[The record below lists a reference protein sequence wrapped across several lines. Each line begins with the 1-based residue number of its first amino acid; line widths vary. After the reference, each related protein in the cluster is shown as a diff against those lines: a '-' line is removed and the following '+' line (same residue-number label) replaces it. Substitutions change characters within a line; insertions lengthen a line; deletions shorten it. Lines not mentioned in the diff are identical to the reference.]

1 MSTEYIQVRRNA
13 VGSIPSLRVGE
24 PFWAT
29 DTYDLYVGSAA
40 GNKLVGGAGH
50 LHGPLTEHYIPYCH
64 GSTTTL
70 VDSPIYTDGT
80 KILIGDTA
88 NAKNTSG
95 LTINQGASDDECL
108 ALKSSDVGHSVTDNF
123 EADTYAAFYKTAA
136 LTGGLTITGVTD
148 ATAEGALTLRGIIG
162 AADPTDTHGAV
173 ILTGA
178 KLATNTYGALGAAET
193 VLKVQNY
200 TTDLVT
206 VLGSGNVGFNT
217 TDIEAW
223 AGGYNAI
230 EFSGQSAIRH
240 GVGGNFYF
248 ISNAYN
254 DGAWKR
260 KNAGLATDYY
270 QSVSGGHYFR
280 VAPTGAANSEITGVA
295 GWITALTI
303 GPTGGV
309 CVGGTTDPGDN
320 NLRVDGTLHV
330 DGAATLASLVCEGL
344 ADLSGAAAGQIK
356 FPAAQNASADVN
368 TLDDYEEGTFTP
380 AIAFGGNAVDVTYSA
395 AYTLARYTKIG
406 NIVNVTGQL
415 TLTNKGSSNGNAT
428 ITGLPFTV
436 YNDVSCRAP
445 AALRLSN
452 ITFANQ
458 YQGNANPN
466 TTTITLEEI
475 TEAGAMTTLTDADFA
490 NNSSVQFN
498 VTYKVA

>member
-1 MSTEYIQVRRNA
+1 
-13 VGSIPSLRVGE
+13 VGCV
-24 PFWAT
+24 
-29 DTYDLYVGSAA
+29 
-40 GNKLVGGAGH
+40 
-50 LHGPLTEHYIPYCH
+50 
-64 GSTTTL
+64 
-70 VDSPIYTDGT
+70 
-80 KILIGDTA
+80 
-88 NAKNTSG
+88 
-95 LTINQGASDDECL
+95 
-108 ALKSSDVGHSVTDNF
+108 
-123 EADTYAAFYKTAA
+123 
-136 LTGGLTITGVTD
+136 
-148 ATAEGALTLRGIIG
+148 
-162 AADPTDTHGAV
+162 
-173 ILTGA
+173 
-178 KLATNTYGALGAAET
+178 
-193 VLKVQNY
+193 
-200 TTDLVT
+200 
-206 VLGSGNVGFNT
+206 
-217 TDIEAW
+217 
-223 AGGYNAI
+223 
-230 EFSGQSAIRH
+230 
-240 GVGGNFYF
+240 
-248 ISNAYN
+248 
-254 DGAWKR
+254 
-260 KNAGLATDYY
+260 
-270 QSVSGGHYFR
+270 
-280 VAPTGAANSEITGVA
+280 PTGWFQVNNGATPYF
-295 GWITALTI
+295 TI

-309 CVGGTTDPGDN
+309 HVGGTSDPGDN
-320 NLRVDGTLHV
+320 NLLVDGTLHV

-344 ADLSGAAAGQIK
+344 VDLSGAAAGQIK

-395 AYTLARYTKIG
+395 TYTLARYTKIG